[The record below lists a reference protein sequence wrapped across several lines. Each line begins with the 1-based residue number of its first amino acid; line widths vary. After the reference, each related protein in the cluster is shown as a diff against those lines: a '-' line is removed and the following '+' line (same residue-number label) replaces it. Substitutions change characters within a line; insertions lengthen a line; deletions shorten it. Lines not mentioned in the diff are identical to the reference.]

1 MLGNRPRIRRRAPN
15 DSAMIN
21 HQLLSSTNR
30 RTGPMILG
38 FLGAVRLGTKESVV
52 YTAGGRAP

>member
-1 MLGNRPRIRRRAPN
+1 
-15 DSAMIN
+15 MIH